1 MGKTVI
7 GFAEAPTPW
16 QCMLTVLRKHGVD
29 PARVRIE
36 RERPGPEAVAAF
48 KSGHGDFLEQTQPVT
63 EQLISE
69 GAAHL
74 VVSMG
79 EATGPVPFTSYM
91 TTPAFLKREPDVV
104 LRFTRAVYRTQRWL
118 AAAPAAEVA
127 SVIGAHFPEIDLAMR
142 ERIVARFAKQD
153 TWSRDPLLRRAGLR
167 LSPAD
172 PPGRRLHHQEPSL
185 RGPGGHGD
193 RPAGDG
199 GDRRLMRVRAWAAL
213 ISLALLAGLGV
224 AALAPAQPK
233 EVVFLGFG
241 GTHEKNLREH
251 AIPAFEKQS
260 GIKVIYVAV
269 YLSRATGRR
278 RAYLTLVI
286 LAPLLISVVVRS
298 FGWLVILGPNGL
310 VNSALR
316 GLGLIDEPLRLL
328 YTETAITLGL
338 VHVFLS
344 FMVLSVATALG
355 RIDPAVLRAA
365 ASLGAGPVRTFLRVV
380 LPLSL
385 PGVAAG
391 SVIVFTLSA
400 SAFITP
406 ALLGGPRVK
415 VMSYLAYQQTMLLSD
430 WPYGAAIALVLLA
443 MTSAGVLVY
452 LRLLESGRLG
462 VVFR

>member
-1 MGKTVI
+1 MIVEGTGGADGTGTV
-7 GFAEAPTPW
+7 GGSVTGS
-16 QCMLTVLRKHGVD
+16 LTG
-29 PARVRIE
+29 
-36 RERPGPEAVAAF
+36 AV
-48 KSGHGDFLEQTQPVT
+48 SGTGGSV
-63 EQLISE
+63 
-69 GAAHL
+69 
-74 VVSMG
+74 
-79 EATGPVPFTSYM
+79 GPVMSVGRGALSAKAA
-91 TTPAFLKREPDVV
+91 TPPNI
-104 LRFTRAVYRTQRWL
+104 
-118 AAAPAAEVA
+118 AAPASPV
-127 SVIGAHFPEIDLAMR
+127 VRIRAM
-142 ERIVARFAKQD
+142 AAGC
-153 TWSRDPLLRRAGLR
+153 RRR
-167 LSPAD
+167 V
-172 PPGRRLHHQEPSL
+172 
-185 RGPGGHGD
+185 
-193 RPAGDG
+193 RPA
-199 GDRRLMRVRAWAAL
+199 M
-213 ISLALLAGLGV
+213 
-224 AALAPAQPK
+224 
-233 EVVFLGFG
+233 
-241 GTHEKNLREH
+241 
-251 AIPAFEKQS
+251 
-260 GIKVIYVAV
+260 
-269 YLSRATGRR
+269 LSRRIRRRR

-328 YTETAITLGL
+328 YTETAIALGL

-344 FMVLSVATALG
+344 FMVLSVAAALG

-365 ASLGAGPVRTFLRVV
+365 ASLGAGPIRTFLRVV